1 MSVIGSLN
9 LIVTIVMIKNS
20 CFQKD
25 EYLKIKKER
34 KKERKGACS
43 LNFNFLWKYFVIFFL
58 LSNISFFNF
67 ISVKNEREIKKKNAC

>member
-43 LNFNFLWKYFVIFFL
+43 LNFNFLWKYFVIFFYFPIFL
-58 LSNISFFNF
+58 FLTLFL
-67 ISVKNEREIKKKNAC
+67 

>member
-34 KKERKGACS
+34 KKGRERA
-43 LNFNFLWKYFVIFFL
+43 
-58 LSNISFFNF
+58 
-67 ISVKNEREIKKKNAC
+67 R